1 MMVRLERAM
10 LATMPTKLLGAAST
24 TASANGCSTP
34 WTSSTSFEHDI
45 QQHLCASL
53 PVLRKSTARERH
65 KASEGAPTVN
75 VVEDAVA
82 SPGQKTSKNNQ
93 THTISIHF
101 ISFLFPSLAS
111 YLSYLSYLNRQK
123 PSREFRKKHNA
134 ILCCVT
140 HDITHARTHM
150 YSYYTYMYTSM
161 IYVLYIRYVSTIF
174 HIFVHQL
181 QMSVFR
187 SPPQMHH
194 HTPYTSNYIHIHQS
208 PT

>member
-1 MMVRLERAM
+1 MVRLERAM

-75 VVEDAVA
+75 VIEDAVA

-101 ISFLFPSLAS
+101 ISIPFSGFIPIIPIIP
-111 YLSYLSYLNRQK
+111 K
-123 PSREFRKKHNA
+123 PPETIERIPEKTQRN
-134 ILCCVT
+134 IVLC
-140 HDITHARTHM
+140 H
-150 YSYYTYMYTSM
+150 
-161 IYVLYIRYVSTIF
+161 
-174 HIFVHQL
+174 
-181 QMSVFR
+181 
-187 SPPQMHH
+187 P
-194 HTPYTSNYIHIHQS
+194 
-208 PT
+208 